1 MSPGQLVVG
10 LTFLFSL
17 RFDQTI
23 LQVSSSLQQDSRFVS
38 VKAGESV
45 TLQCFR
51 DPTTT
56 SKSFWYK
63 LSFGQKPKLI
73 FTVFKYDPNGTFY
86 NEFKDNPRFTIN
98 TTANLNNLKITNLQ
112 PSDSATY
119 FCITGN
125 SYKTEFDG
133 GTVIHVEESR
143 LNIQALVQQSETEI
157 FQPGHSVTLNCTIQT
172 GSCGGEHRVYW
183 FRSSEEHYP
192 GLIYTHEGSNDQ
204 CERKPGEQTNK
215 CVFSLPLKNLTVSH
229 VGSYYCAVASCG
241 QILFGNGTNLNVK
254 TKTDSVYLLTG
265 ALVFTTF
272 LSVSQAVLLFNL
284 YKRNHSGDPDSQS
297 RRSSPSTTTAE
308 GDLNGENLHYAALR
322 TRRLIDQ
329 KSSRSSRQR
338 HEDPDCVYS
347 SVQT

>member
-1 MSPGQLVVG
+1 MSLGQRAVS
-10 LTFLFSL
+10 LTFLL
-17 RFDQTI
+17 LLKLDQTI
-23 LQVSSSLQQDSRFVS
+23 LQVSSSLQQDSRFIS
-38 VKAGESV
+38 VKTGESV

-51 DPTTT
+51 DPDTPARAY
-56 SKSFWYK
+56 WYK
-63 LSFGQKPKLI
+63 LTLRQKPQLI
-73 FTVFKYDPNGTFY
+73 STVFKYDPNGTFHR
-86 NEFKDNPRFTIN
+86 EFKDNPRFTLD
-98 TTANLNNLKITNLQ
+98 TKGNLNNLKITNLQ

-119 FCITGN
+119 YCVTGH
-125 SYKTEFDG
+125 SFKTEFDG
-133 GTVIHVEESR
+133 GTVIHVEGSG

-272 LSVSQAVLLFNL
+272 LSVSQAVLLFIL

-297 RRSSPSTTTAE
+297 RRSSPSTTTVE
-308 GDLNGENLHYAALR
+308 GENLHYAAFKI
-322 TRRLIDQ
+322 RLSDQ
-329 KSSRSSRQR
+329 KSSRSARQR
-338 HEDPDCVYS
+338 NEKTNCIYS
-347 SVQT
+347 SVVEL

>member
-10 LTFLFSL
+10 LTFVFSL
-17 RFDQTI
+17 KFAQTF
-23 LQVSSSLQQDSRFVS
+23 LQVSSSLQQVSRFVS

-45 TLQCFR
+45 TLQCFC
-51 DPTTT
+51 DPNTT
-56 SKSFWYK
+56 SKFSWFK

-73 FTVFKYDPNGTFY
+73 SIAYKYNPGSFY
-86 NEFKDNPRFTIN
+86 NEFKDNPRFTQDN
-98 TTANLNNLKITNLQ
+98 KGNLNNLKITNLQ
-112 PSDSATY
+112 PSDSGIY

-125 SYKTEFDG
+125 SNKIEFDG
-133 GTVIHVEESR
+133 GTVVHVEESR
-143 LNIQALVQQSETEI
+143 LNFQASVQQSETEVS
-157 FQPGHSVTLNCTIQT
+157 QPGLSVTLNCTVQT

-204 CERKPGEQTNK
+204 CERKPGEQADK

-229 VGSYYCAVASCG
+229 GGTYYCAVASCG

-254 TKTDSVYLLTG
+254 TETDSVYLLTG

-272 LSVSQAVLLFNL
+272 LSVSQAVLLFIL
-284 YKRNHSGDPDSQS
+284 YKRNHSRDPDSQS

-322 TRRLIDQ
+322 TRRLTDQ
-329 KSSRSSRQR
+329 KSSRASRQR
-338 HEDPDCVYS
+338 NEKPDCVYS
-347 SVQT
+347 SVQM